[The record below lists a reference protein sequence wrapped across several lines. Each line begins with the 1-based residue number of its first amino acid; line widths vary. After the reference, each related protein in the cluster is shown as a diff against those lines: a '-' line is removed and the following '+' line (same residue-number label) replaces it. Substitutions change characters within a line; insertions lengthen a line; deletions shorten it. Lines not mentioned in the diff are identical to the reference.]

1 MGEALGHAD
10 DLRRRRIGVGATRK
24 SPPPGDLAANR
35 KAWHDYAVLDRV
47 ECGIQLTGTEVKVVR
62 HGEASLAGAY
72 GAVLGGELFVCGMHI
87 PVYAFGNRF
96 NHDPMR
102 NRKLLVHAKEVETLR
117 LKTEAKG
124 LTLIP
129 LRLYLK
135 RGRIKLELGVC
146 RGKALHDKREALKT
160 KAQQRDMARGDW

>member
-1 MGEALGHAD
+1 MAGGKKTA
-10 DLRRRRIGVGATRK
+10 
-24 SPPPGDLAANR
+24 PGDLAVNR
-35 KAWHDYAVLDRV
+35 RAWHDYAVLEKI
-47 ECGIQLTGTEVKVVR
+47 ECGIELRGTEVKVVR

-72 GAVLGGELFVCGMHI
+72 GAVLGGQLYVVAMNI

-96 NHDPMR
+96 NHAPQG
-102 NRKLLVHAKEVETLR
+102 NRRLLVHRRQIEDLR

-135 RGRIKLELGVC
+135 NGRVKVELGVC
-146 RGKALHDKREALKT
+146 RGKALHDKRDALKK
-160 KAQQRDMARGDW
+160 KAMKRDMDRGDV